1 MNACRIIPT
10 ATACL
15 LAAACTPTD
24 PTAGYLTGV
33 RPNGLRKDEGQ
44 ALPDDI
50 SYWDDTGITG
60 PPMIKINREL
70 QKASFY
76 KGDHLVG
83 EARISTGKEG
93 HNTPPGTYRVTEK
106 EKDHRSNLYGVFKD
120 KATNRVVNKDADM
133 TKDKVPDGCY
143 FEGSSM
149 PNYLRFNGGIGM
161 HTGYLPGFAASHGCV
176 RLPNRLALKFFEN
189 AQVGTPVIV
198 E

>member
-10 ATACL
+10 TAACL
-15 LAAACTPTD
+15 LVAACVPAD
-24 PTAGYLTGV
+24 PTAGYLAGM
-33 RPNGLRKDEGQ
+33 RPNGVRADEGQ

-50 SYWDDTGITG
+50 SYWDDAGITG
-60 PPMIKINREL
+60 PPMIKINLGL

-76 KGDHLVG
+76 KGGRLVG

-93 HNTPPGTYRVTEK
+93 HDTPPGTYHVAEK
-106 EKDHRSNLYGVFKD
+106 EKNHRSNLYGVFKD
-120 KATNRVVNKDADM
+120 KATNRVVNKEADL
-133 TKDKVPDGCY
+133 TKEKIPDGCY
-143 FEGSSM
+143 FEGASM
-149 PNYLRFNGGIGM
+149 PNFLRFHGGIGM

-189 AQVGTPVIV
+189 AEVGTPVIV

>member
-1 MNACRIIPT
+1 MNAYRIIP
-10 ATACL
+10 A
-15 LAAACTPTD
+15 AAACLVAASCTPAD
-24 PTAGYLTGV
+24 PTAGYLAGV
-33 RPNGLRKDEGQ
+33 RPNGVRHDSGQ

-60 PPMIKINREL
+60 PPLIKINREL

-76 KGDHLVG
+76 KGGRLVG

-93 HNTPPGTYRVTEK
+93 HNTPPGTYRVTQK

-120 KATNRVVNKDADM
+120 KATNRVVDDDADL
-133 TKDKVPDGCY
+133 TKEKIPDGCY
-143 FEGSSM
+143 FEGAPM

-161 HTGYLPGFAASHGCV
+161 HTGYIPGFAASHGCV
-176 RLPNRLALKFFEN
+176 RMPDRMAKKFFEN
-189 AQVGTPVIV
+189 AEVGTPVIV